1 MQTRSIEKHFEKCRG
16 RSRIKTNIYIT
27 RKNDP
32 GKTGNL
38 VEKDKKEM
46 EKKKKNMFILDDKK
60 KEKTGQTNQKVT
72 SAKGSPELEGQ
83 KRPV

>member
-1 MQTRSIEKHFEKCRG
+1 MASTYSACSI
-16 RSRIKTNIYIT
+16 NIALLCYSADFLEI
-27 RKNDP
+27 
-32 GKTGNL
+32 
-38 VEKDKKEM
+38 KKEM
-46 EKKKKNMFILDDKK
+46 GKKKKNMFILDDKK